1 MKVRASSKATSTA
14 VEYFLYSIVIIQ
26 TAIAAFAY
34 KNLSQAE
41 LLQSRSM
48 AYLAAIYAGVFAWVF
63 YQLNKLHGKRKA
75 GGVSAAP
82 AQTIETGDAVRM
94 EAAARE
100 LADEAAI
107 AAPVSGPLIF
117 GITRAKLLIVLL
129 VFLAALKIF
138 SWALANVLKP

>member
-1 MKVRASSKATSTA
+1 MKVRAPSKATSAA

-41 LLQSRSM
+41 LLQSRSI

-75 GGVSAAP
+75 VSAAQ
-82 AQTIETGDAVRM
+82 AQPIEPGAAVRV
-94 EAAARE
+94 EATVSDLE
-100 LADEAAI
+100 DQAAI
-107 AAPVSGPLIF
+107 AAPVSGQLIF

-129 VFLAALKIF
+129 VFLAALKLF